1 VSPPDRPDVA
11 EAAQAADIDL
21 PSLLESV
28 ESAIL
33 GGPRRY
39 TPAEVSERAGLDRD
53 EARGLWRALGFPTV
67 GDDEVM
73 FNDADVE
80 ALREM
85 ATLAQYGFADE
96 SLRLAVARLFG
107 QTFSRL
113 ASYQGQL
120 LLEEIGRHPELL
132 SSGDRLIE
140 LVDEVTPRLERL
152 QGYAWR
158 RQLAAYLARMA
169 AQGPE
174 EFGAATAPVS
184 IGFADMSGF
193 TSLTRKAT
201 EMELRELLDCFE
213 SMSTEVVGGHGGRI
227 VKTIGDEV
235 LFQLDDA
242 GEAALVAL
250 ELLERAEADDRLPDL
265 RAGLAYGPVVSRL
278 GDVYGSTVNIASR
291 LTSLSRPGWILVDRE
306 MHDQLVGDSRFHLK
320 SRRPESVR
328 GFSHLHPWRLRRAE
342 R

>member
-1 VSPPDRPDVA
+1 VSPADRPDVA
-11 EAAQAADIDL
+11 EAAEAADIDL

-140 LVDEVTPRLERL
+140 LVEEVTPRLERL

-174 EFGAATAPVS
+174 DFGAASAPVS

-213 SMSTEVVGGHGGRI
+213 TMSTEVVGDHGGRI
-227 VKTIGDEV
+227 VKTIGDEI
-235 LFQLDDA
+235 LFQVEDPACGAEIALDLIDA
-242 GEAALVAL
+242 VAAAPN
-250 ELLERAEADDRLPDL
+250 LPEL
-265 RAGLAYGPVVSRL
+265 RAGLAYGDVVSRL

-291 LTSLSRPGWILVDRE
+291 LTSISRPGWVLIDRE
-306 MHDQLVGDSRFHLK
+306 LHDVLEGDDRFRLK

-328 GFSHLHPWRLRRAE
+328 GYHHLRQWRLRRAE